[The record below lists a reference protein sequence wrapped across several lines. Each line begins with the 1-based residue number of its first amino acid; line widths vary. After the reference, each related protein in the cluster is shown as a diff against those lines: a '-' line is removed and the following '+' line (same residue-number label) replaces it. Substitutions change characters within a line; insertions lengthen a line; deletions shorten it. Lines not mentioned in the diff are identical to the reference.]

1 MDSIKQFIKE
11 KHIMSKFAFCVI
23 FILIYAFLLSFKNVP
38 YIEFMVTEEERV
50 LKEDSKLKIN
60 YNVDEDIQHI
70 TATYKETILNQE
82 GIVLDKVEVVGDYD
96 KTTLGEYPV
105 KLRAEHDGFVYE
117 EDVIIWVRDLMRPVI
132 ALEGERFM
140 KLTAGEAYVEPGF
153 SATDNHDGDVTDQV
167 VVHGT
172 VRPNGRTYLKY
183 EVTDSN
189 GNTRVVKRRID
200 VEIPE
205 GQKVIYLTFDDG
217 PSEYTGALLEVLDTY
232 DAKATFFITNGD
244 GAYHDRIG
252 EAYKKGHTIGVHSFS
267 HDVSEVYSS
276 TKAFYDD
283 LQWIQNLAVI
293 QTGVVPN
300 IVRFPYGTGNTI
312 SEQYEKGI
320 MSDLTSTIHM
330 HNYTYCDWNVNS
342 DDCAEAQTE
351 AEVVSNV
358 IDGIKALDSEE
369 SPIVLLHDV
378 NKHTVDAV
386 DDIIEWGQANG
397 YLFLPLVEDSPFVQ
411 QEVKN

>member
-1 MDSIKQFIKE
+1 MEKLKQFVKE
-11 KHIMSKFAFCVI
+11 KNILSKLAFCVI
-23 FILIYAFLLSFKNVP
+23 FLFIYIFLLNFKNVP

-50 LKEDSKLKIN
+50 LKEGSKLKIN

-70 TATYKETILNQE
+70 TATYKESLFDQE
-82 GIVLDKVEVVGDYD
+82 GVVLDSVEIVGEYD
-96 KTTLGEYPV
+96 KETLGEYPV
-105 KLRAEHDGFVYE
+105 KLRGEYEGFVYE
-117 EDVIIWVRDLMRPVI
+117 EDVIIWVRDLMRPVVT
-132 ALEGERFM
+132 LEGERFM
-140 KLTAGEAYVEPGF
+140 TLTAGEEYVEPGF
-153 SATDNHDGDVTDQV
+153 TATDNHDGDVTDKV

-205 GQKVIYLTFDDG
+205 DQKVIYLTFDDG
-217 PSEYTGALLEVLDTY
+217 PSEYTEELLNVLDEY
-232 DAKATFFITNGD
+232 NAKVTFFITNGD
-244 GAYHDRIG
+244 EEYHDMIT
-252 EAYKKGHTIGVHSFS
+252 EAYERGHTIGVHSFS

-276 TKAFYDD
+276 TRAFYDD
-283 LQWIQNLAVI
+283 LQWIQNLAVMK
-293 QTGVVPN
+293 TDVVPN
-300 IVRFPYGTGNTI
+300 ILRFPYGTGNTI
-312 SEQYEKGI
+312 SESYEKGI

-342 DDCAEAQTE
+342 DDCGEAQTE

-358 IDGIKALDSEE
+358 INGIQELDEGE
-369 SPIVLLHDV
+369 APIVLMHDV
-378 NKHTVDAV
+378 NEHTVDAV
-386 DDIIEWGQANG
+386 DDIVEWGLANG
-397 YLFLPLVEDSPFVQ
+397 YLFLPLVEDSPMVQ

>member
-1 MDSIKQFIKE
+1 MEKFKQFVKE
-11 KHIMSKFAFCVI
+11 KHIVSKLAFCVI
-23 FILIYAFLLSFKNVP
+23 FLLIYLFLLNFKNVP

-70 TATYKETILNQE
+70 TATYKESLFNQE
-82 GIVLDKVEVVGDYD
+82 GIVLDHVEVVGEYD
-96 KTTLGEYPV
+96 KETLGEYPV
-105 KLRAEHDGFVYE
+105 KLRSEYEGFVYE
-117 EDVIIWVRDLMRPVI
+117 EEVIIWVRDLMRPVVT
-132 ALEGERFM
+132 LEGERFM
-140 KLTAGEAYVEPGF
+140 TLTAGEEYVEPGF
-153 SATDNHDGDVTDQV
+153 TATDNHDGDVTDKV
-167 VVHGT
+167 IVHGI

-205 GQKVIYLTFDDG
+205 NQKVIYLTFDDG
-217 PSEYTGALLEVLDTY
+217 PSEYTETLLDVLAEY

-244 GAYHDRIG
+244 EEFHDMIGRAYT
-252 EAYKKGHTIGVHSFS
+252 EGHTIGVHSFS

-283 LQWIQNLAVI
+283 LQWIQNLAVT

-300 IVRFPYGTGNTI
+300 IMRFPYGAGNTI
-312 SEQYEKGI
+312 SESYEKGI
-320 MSDLTSTIHM
+320 MSDLTSTIHL

-342 DDCAEAQTE
+342 DDCGEAQTE
-351 AEVVSNV
+351 AEVIANV
-358 IDGIKALDSEE
+358 ISGIQNLEDGE
-369 SPIVLLHDV
+369 SPIVLMYDV
-378 NKHTVDAV
+378 NAHTVEAV
-386 DDIIEWGQANG
+386 DDIVEWGLANG
-397 YLFLPLVEDSPFVQ
+397 YIFLPLVENSPMVQ
-411 QEVKN
+411 QEVQN

>member
-1 MDSIKQFIKE
+1 MEKLKLFMKE
-11 KHIMSKFAFCVI
+11 KRIMSKLAFCVI
-23 FILIYAFLLSFKNVP
+23 FILIYAFLLAFKNVP
-38 YIEFMVTEEERV
+38 YIEFVVTEEERV

-70 TATYKETILNQE
+70 TATYKESILNQE

-96 KTTLGEYPV
+96 KTTLGEYLV
-105 KLRAEHDGFVYE
+105 KLRSEYDGFVYE
-117 EDVIIWVRDLMRPVI
+117 EEVIIWVRDLMRPVI
-132 ALEGERFM
+132 TLEGDRFV
-140 KLTAGEAYVEPGF
+140 KLAAGEEFVEPGF
-153 SATDNHDGDVTDQV
+153 TAIDNHDGDITDKV
-167 VVHGT
+167 IVHGT

-183 EVTDSN
+183 EVTDLN

-200 VEIPE
+200 VKIPE

-217 PSEYTGALLEVLDTY
+217 PSEYTGELLDILDQY
-232 DAKATFFITNGD
+232 NAKATFFITNED
-244 GAYHDRIG
+244 ENYHDMIG
-252 EAYKKGHTIGVHSFS
+252 TAYEKGHTIGVHSFS

-283 LQWIQNLAVI
+283 LQWIQNLAVV

-300 IVRFPYGTGNTI
+300 IMRFPYGTGNTI

-342 DDCAEAQTE
+342 DDCGNARTEEA
-351 AEVVSNV
+351 VVSNV
-358 IDGIKALDSEE
+358 INGIKNLVDDEA
-369 SPIVLLHDV
+369 PIVLLHDV
-378 NKHTVDAV
+378 NKHTIDAV

-397 YLFLPLVEDSPFVQ
+397 YLFLPLVNESPLVQ